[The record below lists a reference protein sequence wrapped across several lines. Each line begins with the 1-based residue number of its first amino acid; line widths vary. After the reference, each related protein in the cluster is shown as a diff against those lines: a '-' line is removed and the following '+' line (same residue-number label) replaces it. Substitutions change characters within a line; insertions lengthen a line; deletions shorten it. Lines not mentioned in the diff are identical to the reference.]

1 MNKVFLLS
9 AACALLF
16 VSCSQGNCKVEP
28 GDIPANNSATAD
40 NPQGENGGN
49 GSTGGNTSTPAN
61 SDQLGWPKFQTEY
74 HDFGRITEGEQVKYK
89 FRFTNVGKSNLI
101 ISDVKPTCGC
111 TTPNWTKEVIP
122 PGGEGFVEALFNS
135 EGRGE
140 VGAGTEQE
148 KSVEVFFQNSAKE
161 RITLTFKATVVKK

>member
-1 MNKVFLLS
+1 MNKSILLT
-9 AACALLF
+9 AVCALLF
-16 VSCSQGNCKVEP
+16 VSCSQGNRKVEP
-28 GDIPANNSATAD
+28 GDIPANNTSTAD
-40 NPQGENGGN
+40 NPEGQNGAQ
-49 GSTGGNTSTPAN
+49 TPAAN
-61 SDQLGWPKFQTEY
+61 DQLGWPKFQTEY
-74 HDFGRITEGEQVKYK
+74 HDFGRITDGEQVKYK

-111 TTPNWTKEVIP
+111 TTPDWTKEVIP

-135 EGRGE
+135 TGRGE
-140 VGAGTEQE
+140 IGSGTEQE

>member
-1 MNKVFLLS
+1 MTN
-9 AACALLF
+9 ALLLTIASVLLF
-16 VSCSQGNCKVEP
+16 LSCSQGNRKVEP
-28 GDIPANNSATAD
+28 GDIPANNTSTAD
-40 NPQGENGGN
+40 NPQGEND
-49 GSTGGNTSTPAN
+49 GNTQAPAN

-122 PGGEGFVEALFNS
+122 PGSEGFVEALFNS